1 MVEVFITNVQEPQDS
16 HKITQELL
24 EHFPAYKINFDLED
38 SDKILRIEGDN
49 ISADTIISLLRKNNF
64 HCEVL
69 D

>member
-24 EHFPAYKINFDLED
+24 EHFPTYKINFDLED
-38 SDKILRIEGDN
+38 RDKILRIEGDN
-49 ISADTIISLLRKNNF
+49 ISIDTIISLLRKNDF

-69 D
+69 F